1 MPMEKFILN
10 LVLIIVVFGKVLS
23 QTPEIP
29 IITNVSVD
37 KVSQKVSISWSM
49 NNPAIVDG
57 YIVLRQIFG
66 QIGVVEGSFQSVA
79 TINDPSQFTY
89 LDSGVDPILGQSE
102 PEAGIEN
109 YRVASFRVVGADTEY
124 SIMSDPVS
132 TFYLYPIDFDLCLEQ
147 NALIWSTYHGFGT
160 NLSGYRLY
168 YSNTQLGTPILLAQQ
183 TANDTTFVHQDV
195 AANMP
200 YYYYIE
206 AFSSTSTSISVSNI
220 QGITTT
226 MPAVPLVMEANYGTV
241 EIYNQVNLSFAV
253 DGSAVVNS
261 YLLLKSNS
269 KDGVYDTI
277 ARFPNGAAEINYS
290 DFVNTNNEVAYYK
303 VVAINTCG
311 ISSRETNIAH
321 NIVLEA
327 TPNLQMEYSNSLSWN
342 FYQGWPNNVS
352 GYTIYRS
359 IDNSAF
365 EEISTLGPLVNT
377 YVDNVSQWVLPE
389 INGQASKGFFCYYI
403 IAHEA
408 GGNQNESKSNISCAH
423 QETVLFIPNA
433 FNPNSQTDE
442 NRTFK
447 PVISFVNDYSLIIY
461 NRWGEIIFQSNDPL
475 MGWDGKNRSGVLLK
489 KGSYVYYLKY
499 RTRDNKLVEKSGQ
512 INLVY

>member
-1 MPMEKFILN
+1 MQKVTFLF
-10 LVLIIVVFGKVLS
+10 LVLIFVAFGKVFS

-29 IITNVSVD
+29 VITNVSVD
-37 KVSQKVSISWSM
+37 KNSQKVSISWSM

-57 YIVLRQIFG
+57 YIILRQIFG

-79 TINDPSQFTY
+79 TINNPNQFTY

-102 PEAGIEN
+102 PVAGIEN
-109 YRVASFRVVGADTEY
+109 YRVASFRVVGADTEF
-124 SIMSDPVS
+124 SIMSEPVS

-147 NALIWSTYHGFGT
+147 NALIWSSYQGFGT

-183 TANDTTFVHQDV
+183 AANDTTYVHQQISS
-195 AANMP
+195 NTT
-200 YYYYIE
+200 YYYFIE
-206 AFSSTSTSISVSNI
+206 AFSNTSTNISSSNI
-220 QGITTT
+220 QSITTT
-226 MPAVPLVMEANYGTV
+226 MPAVPLIMEANYGTV
-241 EIYNQVNLSFAV
+241 ELYNQVDLSFSV
-253 DGSAVVNS
+253 DANAVVNS
-261 YLLLKSNS
+261 YLLLKSKA

-277 ARFPNGAAEINYS
+277 AKFPNGTSEINYS
-290 DFVNTNNEVAYYK
+290 DFVNTSNEIAYYK
-303 VVAINTCG
+303 VVAINSCG
-311 ISSRETNIAH
+311 LNSRETNNAH

-327 TPNLQMEYSNSLSWN
+327 TPSQQIEYSNNLSWN
-342 FYQGWPNNVS
+342 FYQGWPSNVS

-359 IDNSAF
+359 VDNNAF
-365 EEISTLGPLVNT
+365 EEITTLAASINS

-389 INGQASKGFFCYYI
+389 INGQASKGYFCYYVV
-403 IAHEA
+403 AHQS

-433 FNPNSQTDE
+433 FNPNSQADE

-461 NRWGEIIFQSNDPL
+461 NRWGEIVFQSNDPL
-475 MGWDGKNRSGVLLK
+475 LGWDGKNRSGVLMK
-489 KGSYVYYLKY
+489 KGTYVYYLKY
-499 RTRDNKLVEKSGQ
+499 RTKDNNLVEKSGQ